1 VEDKKFFVV
10 LDLNEFNMGMENS
23 KELEK
28 EVNVMAEKYS
38 KKNTTVL
45 RRANW
50 NYDEHVRVLNG
61 VMRYV
66 ESRGIYLDILDDA
79 VYGFVFTRYG
89 RNTIWDGFRG
99 LSTKKMSI
107 QLLTDAIM
115 WNPSKL
121 PLNSILNKV
130 PERSKLYKSFEKLHD
145 ICVKKFKPVSYD
157 DLLLFRSKHLIGKN
171 KVTDGVFQNLI
182 QKLIVVEEND
192 FSSVM
197 YRPIHLLDQEEYLL
211 ENCPEVF
218 YPPIPTRDEEIIK
231 ENQEKFVKEE
241 DFLALN
247 EKFGQV
253 LTELKEF
260 KSLFLRGRQE
270 GVFQSEIMD
279 PKVANDDDLFKKL
292 VKLFKKNK
300 FTTRQA
306 LNKLFASNV
315 RPSAEEFELVLIGL
329 KERGLLSSTSTGK
342 TRIITHYKVV

>member
-1 VEDKKFFVV
+1 
-10 LDLNEFNMGMENS
+10 M
-23 KELEK
+23 
-28 EVNVMAEKYS
+28 
-38 KKNTTVL
+38 
-45 RRANW
+45 
-50 NYDEHVRVLNG
+50 
-61 VMRYV
+61 
-66 ESRGIYLDILDDA
+66 DDA

-115 WNPSKL
+115 WDPSKL

-171 KVTDGVFQNLI
+171 KVTDSVFQNLI

-192 FSSVM
+192 FSSIM

-260 KSLFLRGRQE
+260 ESLFLRGRQE

-306 LNKLFASNV
+306 LNK
-315 RPSAEEFELVLIGL
+315 
-329 KERGLLSSTSTGK
+329 
-342 TRIITHYKVV
+342 